1 MKYRI
6 EGLTEKLLNRN
17 IKPSYQRIRILE
29 YLDNHRIHPTV
40 DRIFIDL
47 QKEIPTLSKTTIYN
61 TLNIFMDAGLVRVI
75 TIEDNE
81 TRYDIDT
88 SDHGHFKCDECG
100 EIYDFQINIE
110 DIKPI
115 GLSNFKITDKSVY
128 FRGVCESCLNKH

>member
-6 EGLTEKLLNRN
+6 QGLTEKLLNRN